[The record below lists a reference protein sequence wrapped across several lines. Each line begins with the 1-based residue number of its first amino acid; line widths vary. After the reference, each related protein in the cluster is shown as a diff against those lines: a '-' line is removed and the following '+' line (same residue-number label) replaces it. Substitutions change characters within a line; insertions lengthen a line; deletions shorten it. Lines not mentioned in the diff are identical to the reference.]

1 MTDQVISKLVN
12 QVSFKIDNKSWK
24 DAQNKIKRLAGM
36 WHKSSQGFSKA
47 MEQGR
52 RASTLQ
58 AKATD
63 RQTRTELKAYRNRKT
78 TIKADQIR
86 HGDLIK
92 SNIDFRKQLQKTN
105 WEFLKGSLSAKERAA
120 TIGALTKQYRQLN
133 SAAGQ
138 YNKHSRSMGA
148 IKGVSRG
155 LGAVTR
161 LGVAGAAAGAAGVVG
176 GAAIAQNQF
185 DKIKQQGQSFEG
197 LIISL
202 QNTFGDRAQEIST
215 IMRNMADANGAPILD
230 LGNNLIE
237 FVSLMRPLGVSV
249 DDAIKKFQQTQ
260 DAMQSYGIGGERAA
274 GFQQQLTQALDQG
287 TLDSFKEAFAWAP
300 QLRGDLLAY
309 VEKEMKIKPKDFMA
323 NLTNGKYSLKDT
335 WFKFLNAN
343 SNKYASMSSKFK
355 SSSMANDKRVG
366 NELSIA
372 IYRIFESSGFKSAMQ
387 AGAKIV
393 SDWAKLLESNASKIG
408 EIFGNLYTI
417 VGQLSKQG
425 FEDLSKWLQELT
437 AEDIKNYFKDMK
449 SSVSEFLQ
457 ALKSLAAFINDVL
470 PDRFIPSKQS
480 TSVPESQR
488 KNYDADKYG
497 KAYVQKERELL
508 NSGLEPS
515 AAARQAEQ
523 FALQQALKIP
533 QPTILQ
539 NSISFNPRSAGING
553 GGVPSNFSGKLNLKI
568 DAQVN
573 KDEFNNFVDFKI
585 HDNNMMQLNLLAE

>member
-1 MTDQVISKLVN
+1 MTEILATKIVN
-12 QVSFKIDNKSWK
+12 TVSFKIDNKSWK

-52 RASTLQ
+52 RASSLQ
-58 AKATD
+58 TKATQQ
-63 RQTRTELKAYRNRKT
+63 QTRAEIRAYRTRKDT
-78 TIKADQIR
+78 MKADNIR
-86 HGDLIK
+86 HSQMIK
-92 SNIDFRKQLQKTN
+92 DNIGFRQQLQKTN
-105 WEFLKGSLSAKERAA
+105 MEFLKGSLSAKERAA
-120 TIGALTKQYRQLN
+120 TIGQLTKQYRALN
-133 SAAGQ
+133 QQAGR
-138 YNKHSRSMGA
+138 YNQSSKALGTIR
-148 IKGVSRG
+148 GVSRG
-155 LGAVTR
+155 VGSVTR
-161 LGVAGAAAGAAGVVG
+161 LGVAAGAAGVVG
-176 GAAIAQNQF
+176 GGFVAQNQYN
-185 DKIKQQGQSFEG
+185 KIKEQGQDFEG
-197 LIISL
+197 MKISF
-202 QNTFGDRAQEIST
+202 QNTFGDRWIEISS
-215 IMRNMADANGAPILD
+215 IARKIA
-230 LGNNLIE
+230 
-237 FVSLMRPLGVSV
+237 
-249 DDAIKKFQQTQ
+249 DDAGADILETGKALTNYVSIVKSLGIETDQAIELYKKQSNMT
-260 DAMQSYGIGGERAA
+260 ASYGMSKDQVA
-274 GFQQQLTQALDQG
+274 GFQYGLMQTLASNTLEDFKQAMDW
-287 TLDSFKEAFAWAP
+287 TP
-300 QLRGDLLAY
+300 QIKADLLKF
-309 VEKEMKIKPKDFMA
+309 VKDTMGISQKEFMG
-323 NLTNGKYSLKDT
+323 NLTNGKYNFKDIWLKFVEAT
-335 WFKFLNAN
+335 
-343 SNKYASMSSKFK
+343 SPKYAQMSAKFK
-355 SSSMANDKRVG
+355 SSSMAQDARVG

-393 SDWAKLLESNASKIG
+393 QDWAKLLESNATKIG

-449 SSVSEFLQ
+449 SGVSEFLQ
-457 ALKSLAAFINDVL
+457 ALKALAAFINDVL
-470 PDRFIPSKQS
+470 PDRFISNKQS

-497 KAYVQKERELL
+497 KVYVQKEKELL
-508 NSGLEPS
+508 NSGLDPS

-533 QPTILQ
+533 QPTIPQ
-539 NSISFNPRSAGING
+539 SAISFNARGSSFNG

>member
-1 MTDQVISKLVN
+1 MTDVVISKIVN
-12 QVSFKIDNKSWK
+12 QVYFKVDNKTWK

-52 RASTLQ
+52 RASNLQ

-161 LGVAGAAAGAAGVVG
+161 LGVAGAAAGVG
-176 GAAIAQNQF
+176 IGGFVAQNQYN
-185 DKIKQQGQSFEG
+185 KIKEQGQDFEG
-197 LIISL
+197 MKISF
-202 QNTFGDRAQEIST
+202 QNTFGDRWIEISS
-215 IMRNMADANGAPILD
+215 IARKIA
-230 LGNNLIE
+230 
-237 FVSLMRPLGVSV
+237 
-249 DDAIKKFQQTQ
+249 DDAGADILETGKALTNYVSIVKSLGIKTDQAIELYKKQSNMT
-260 DAMQSYGIGGERAA
+260 ASYGMSKDQVA
-274 GFQQQLTQALDQG
+274 GFQYGLMQTLASNTLEDFKQAMDW
-287 TLDSFKEAFAWAP
+287 TP
-300 QLRGDLLAY
+300 QIKADLLKF
-309 VEKEMKIKPKDFMA
+309 VKDTMGISQKEFMG
-323 NLTNGKYSLKDT
+323 NLTNGKYNFKDIWLKFVEAT
-335 WFKFLNAN
+335 AP
-343 SNKYASMSSKFK
+343 KYAQMSAKFK
-355 SSSMANDKRVG
+355 SSTMAQDARVG

-408 EIFGNLYTI
+408 EIFGNLYSI
-417 VGQLSKQG
+417 VGELSKQG

-437 AEDIKNYFKDMK
+437 AEDIKTYFKDMK

-470 PDRFIPSKQS
+470 PDRFVSNKQS

-497 KAYVQKERELL
+497 KVYVQKEKELL
-508 NSGLEPS
+508 NSGLDPS

-533 QPTILQ
+533 QPTIPQ
-539 NSISFNPRSAGING
+539 SAISFNARSSNFNG
-553 GGVPSNFSGKLNLKI
+553 GGNIPSSFTGKLDLKI
-568 DAQVN
+568 NAEVN
-573 KDEFNNFVDFKI
+573 EQGFSKFVDYRI
-585 HDNNMMQLNLLAE
+585 DNNMQQTINLIAE

>member
-1 MTDQVISKLVN
+1 MSSEILVSKITNVID
-12 QVSFKIDNKSWK
+12 FKIHESNYKKSV
-24 DAQNKIKRLAGM
+24 QRIKKMAGM
-36 WHKSSQGFSKA
+36 WGKVTSQYDKA
-47 MEQGR
+47 VQAGR
-52 RASTLQ
+52 RAAGTEQ
-58 AKATD
+58 KAHK
-63 RQTRTELKAYRNRKT
+63 RTELALIRQQKSKKETLR
-78 TIKADQIR
+78 ADNIR
-86 HGDLIK
+86 HAQAIK
-92 SNIDFRKQLQKTN
+92 QSLQFRQQLQKTN
-105 WEFLKGSLSAKERAA
+105 AQFLQGTISAKERAA
-120 TIGALTKQYRQLN
+120 SIGSLVKQYKQLN

-161 LGVAGAAAGAAGVVG
+161 LGVAGAAAGIVG
-176 GAAIAQNQF
+176 GGFVAQNQF

-215 IMRNMADANGAPILD
+215 KMRNMADDNGVGILN

-237 FVSLMRPLGVSV
+237 FVSLMKPLGISI
-249 DDAIKKFQQTQ
+249 DDAITKFQQTQ
-260 DAMQSYGIGGERAA
+260 NAMQSYGIGGERAA

-300 QLRGDLLAY
+300 QLRADLLQY
-309 VEKEMKIKPKDFMA
+309 VQKEMNVTQKQFLGG
-323 NLTNGKYSLKDT
+323 LTNGKYSLKDT

-343 SNKYASMSSKFK
+343 SNKYAGMSAKFK
-355 SSSMANDKRVG
+355 SSTMAQDARVG

-408 EIFGNLYTI
+408 EIFGNLYSI
-417 VGQLSKQG
+417 VGELSKQG

-437 AEDIKNYFKDMK
+437 AEDIKTYFKDMK
-449 SSVSEFLQ
+449 LSVSEFLQ

-470 PDRFIPSKQS
+470 PDRFVSNKQS

-488 KNYDADKYG
+488 KNYDADTYG
-497 KAYVQKERELL
+497 KVYVQKEKELL
-508 NSGLEPS
+508 SSGLDPS

-533 QPTILQ
+533 QPTIPQ
-539 NSISFNPRSAGING
+539 SAISFNARSSNFNG
-553 GGVPSNFSGKLNLKI
+553 GGNITSSFTGKLDLKI
-568 DAQVN
+568 NAEVN
-573 KDEFNNFVDFKI
+573 EQGFSKFVDYRI
-585 HDNNMMQLNLLAE
+585 DNNMQQTINLIAE

>member
-1 MTDQVISKLVN
+1 MTDQVISKLIN

-161 LGVAGAAAGAAGVVG
+161 LGVAGAAAGVVG
-176 GAAIAQNQF
+176 GGFVAQNQF

-215 IMRNMADANGAPILD
+215 IMRNMADANGSPILE
-230 LGNNLIE
+230 LGNNLVE
-237 FVSLMRPLGVSV
+237 FVSLMTPLGVSV

-300 QLRGDLLAY
+300 QLRADLLQY
-309 VEKEMKIKPKDFMA
+309 VQKEMNVSQKQFLGG
-323 NLTNGKYSLKDT
+323 LTNGKYSLKDT

-343 SNKYASMSSKFK
+343 SNKYAGMSAKFK
-355 SSSMANDKRVG
+355 SSSMANDARVG

-372 IYRIFESSGFKSAMQ
+372 IYRIFESSGFKTAMQ
-387 AGAKIV
+387 AGAKIIAE
-393 SDWAKLLESNASKIG
+393 WAKLLESNASKIG
-408 EIFGNLYTI
+408 EIFGHLYSV
-417 VGQLSKQG
+417 VGELSNQG
-425 FEDLSKWLQELT
+425 FKDLSKWLQELT
-437 AEDIKNYFKDMK
+437 AEDIKTYFKDMK
-449 SSVSEFLQ
+449 SGVSEFLQ
-457 ALKSLAAFINDVL
+457 ALKALAAFINDVL
-470 PDRFIPSKQS
+470 PDRFVSNKQS

-497 KAYVQKERELL
+497 KVYVQKEKELL
-508 NSGLEPS
+508 NSGLDPS

-533 QPTILQ
+533 QPTIPQ
-539 NSISFNPRSAGING
+539 SAISFNARGSSFNG

>member
-1 MTDQVISKLVN
+1 MTDVVISKILN

-138 YNKHSRSMGA
+138 YNKQSRNMGA

-161 LGVAGAAAGAAGVVG
+161 LGVAGAAAGVVG
-176 GAAIAQNQF
+176 GGFVAQNQYN
-185 DKIKQQGQSFEG
+185 KIKEQGQDFEG
-197 LIISL
+197 MKISF
-202 QNTFGDRAQEIST
+202 QNTFGDRWIEISS
-215 IMRNMADANGAPILD
+215 IARKIA
-230 LGNNLIE
+230 
-237 FVSLMRPLGVSV
+237 
-249 DDAIKKFQQTQ
+249 DDAGADILETGKALTNYVSIVKSLGIETDQAIELYKKQSNMT
-260 DAMQSYGIGGERAA
+260 ASYGMSKDQVA
-274 GFQQQLTQALDQG
+274 GFQYGLMQTLASNTLEDFKQAMDW
-287 TLDSFKEAFAWAP
+287 TP
-300 QLRGDLLAY
+300 QIKADLLRF
-309 VEKEMKIKPKDFMA
+309 VKDTMGISQKEFMG
-323 NLTNGKYSLKDT
+323 NLTNGKYNFKDIWLKFVEAT
-335 WFKFLNAN
+335 
-343 SNKYASMSSKFK
+343 SPKYAQMSAKFK
-355 SSSMANDKRVG
+355 SSSIANDKRVG

-372 IYRIFESSGFKSAMQ
+372 IYRIFESSGFKTAMQ

-393 SDWAKLLESNASKIG
+393 QDWAKLLESNSLKIG
-408 EIFGNLYTI
+408 EIFGNLYSI
-417 VGQLSKQG
+417 VGELSKQG

-457 ALKSLAAFINDVL
+457 ALKALAAFINDIL
-470 PDRFIPSKQS
+470 PNDRFVSYKQS

-488 KNYDADKYG
+488 KNYDADTYG
-497 KAYVQKERELL
+497 KAYVSKERELL

-515 AAARQAEQ
+515 AAARGAEQ

>member
-1 MTDQVISKLVN
+1 MSNSVIVSKLINEVG
-12 QVSFKIDNKSWK
+12 FKLNNNEYKRVQD
-24 DAQNKIKRLAGM
+24 KIKKMAGM
-36 WHKSSQGFSKA
+36 WGKVTSQYDKA
-47 MEQGR
+47 VQAGR
-52 RASTLQ
+52 RAAGTEQ
-58 AKATD
+58 KAHK
-63 RQTRTELKAYRNRKT
+63 RTELALIRQQKSKKETLR
-78 TIKADQIR
+78 ADNIR
-86 HGDLIK
+86 HAQAIK
-92 SNIDFRKQLQKTN
+92 QSLQFRQQLQKMN
-105 WEFLKGSLSAKERAA
+105 MSFLQGNISARERAA
-120 TIGALTKQYRQLN
+120 SISQLTKQYKQLN

-161 LGVAGAAAGAAGVVG
+161 LGVAGAAAGIVAGGFV
-176 GAAIAQNQF
+176 AQNQF

-215 IMRNMADANGAPILD
+215 IMRNMADANGSPILE

-300 QLRGDLLAY
+300 QLRADLLQY
-309 VEKEMKIKPKDFMA
+309 VQKEMNVSQKQFLGG
-323 NLTNGKYSLKDT
+323 LTNGKYSLKDT

-343 SNKYASMSSKFK
+343 SNKYAGMSAKFK
-355 SSSMANDKRVG
+355 SSTMAQDARVG

-372 IYRIFESSGFKSAMQ
+372 IYRIFESSGFKTAMQ
-387 AGAKIV
+387 AGAAIIAE
-393 SDWAKLLESNASKIG
+393 WAKLLESNSLKIG
-408 EIFGNLYTI
+408 EIFGHLYSV
-417 VGQLSKQG
+417 VGELSNQG
-425 FEDLSKWLQELT
+425 FKDLSKWLQELT
-437 AEDIKNYFKDMK
+437 AEDIKNFFRDMK
-449 SSVSEFLQ
+449 SNVSEFLL

-470 PDRFIPSKQS
+470 PDRFVSNKQS

-488 KNYDADKYG
+488 KNYDADTYG
-497 KAYVQKERELL
+497 KVYVQKEKELL
-508 NSGLEPS
+508 NSGLDPS

-533 QPTILQ
+533 QPTIPQ
-539 NSISFNPRSAGING
+539 SAISFNARSSNFNG
-553 GGVPSNFSGKLNLKI
+553 GGNIPSSFTGKLDLKI
-568 DAQVN
+568 NAEVN
-573 KDEFNNFVDFKI
+573 EQGFSKFVDYRI
-585 HDNNMMQLNLLAE
+585 DNNMQQTINLIAE

>member
-47 MEQGR
+47 MEAGR
-52 RASTLQ
+52 RAAGTEQ
-58 AKATD
+58 KAHK
-63 RQTRTELKAYRNRKT
+63 RTELALIRQQKSKKETLR
-78 TIKADQIR
+78 ADNIR
-86 HGDLIK
+86 HGQAIK
-92 SNIDFRKQLQKTN
+92 QSLQFRQQLQKTN
-105 WEFLKGSLSAKERAA
+105 MSFLQGNISAKERAA
-120 TIGALTKQYRQLN
+120 SISQLTKQYRQLN

-161 LGVAGAAAGAAGVVG
+161 LGVAGAAAGVVG
-176 GAAIAQNQF
+176 GGFVAQNQF

-215 IMRNMADANGAPILD
+215 IMRNMADANGSPILE

-300 QLRGDLLAY
+300 QLRADLLQY
-309 VEKEMKIKPKDFMA
+309 VQKEMNVSQKQFLGG
-323 NLTNGKYSLKDT
+323 LTNGKYSLKDT

-343 SNKYASMSSKFK
+343 SNKYAGMSAKFK
-355 SSSMANDKRVG
+355 SSTMAQDARVG

-393 SDWAKLLESNASKIG
+393 SDWAALLESNATKIG
-408 EIFGNLYTI
+408 EIFGDLYTI

-437 AEDIKNYFKDMK
+437 ADDIKTYFKDMK
-449 SSVSEFLQ
+449 SGVSEFLQ

-470 PDRFIPSKQS
+470 PDRFVSNKQS

-488 KNYDADKYG
+488 KNYDAEAYG
-497 KAYVQKERELL
+497 KAYVSKERELL
-508 NSGLEPS
+508 NRGLEPS
-515 AAARQAEQ
+515 AAARGAEQ

-533 QPTILQ
+533 QPTIPQ
-539 NSISFNPRSAGING
+539 SAISFNARGSSFNG

>member
-12 QVSFKIDNKSWK
+12 QVSFKIDNKSWR

-120 TIGALTKQYRQLN
+120 SISQLTKQYRQLN

-161 LGVAGAAAGAAGVVG
+161 LGVAGAAAGVVG
-176 GAAIAQNQF
+176 GGFVAQNQYN
-185 DKIKQQGQSFEG
+185 KIKEQGQDFEG
-197 LIISL
+197 MKISF
-202 QNTFGDRAQEIST
+202 QNTFGDRWIEISSIT
-215 IMRNMADANGAPILD
+215 RKIA
-230 LGNNLIE
+230 
-237 FVSLMRPLGVSV
+237 
-249 DDAIKKFQQTQ
+249 DDAGADILETGKALTNYVSIVKSLGIETDQAIELYKKQSNMT
-260 DAMQSYGIGGERAA
+260 ASYGMSKDQVA
-274 GFQQQLTQALDQG
+274 GFQYGLMQTLASNTLEDFKQAMDW
-287 TLDSFKEAFAWAP
+287 TP
-300 QLRGDLLAY
+300 QIKADLLKF
-309 VEKEMKIKPKDFMA
+309 VKDTMGISQKEFMG
-323 NLTNGKYSLKDT
+323 NLTNGKYNFKDIWLKFVEAT
-335 WFKFLNAN
+335 
-343 SNKYASMSSKFK
+343 SPKYAQMSAKFK
-355 SSSMANDKRVG
+355 SSTMAQDVRVG

-393 SDWAKLLESNASKIG
+393 SDWSKLLESNATKIG

-437 AEDIKNYFKDMK
+437 ADDIKTYFKDMK

-457 ALKSLAAFINDVL
+457 ALKSLAAFINDIL
-470 PDRFIPSKQS
+470 PDRFVSNKQS
-480 TSVPESQR
+480 TSVSDSDR
-488 KNYDADKYG
+488 NKYDADVYG

-515 AAARQAEQ
+515 IAAKQAEG

-533 QPTILQ
+533 QPTIPQ
-539 NSISFNPRSAGING
+539 SAISFNARSAGING

>member
-36 WHKSSQGFSKA
+36 WHKSSNQFSKA
-47 MEQGR
+47 MEAGR
-52 RASTLQ
+52 RAAGTEQ
-58 AKATD
+58 KAHK
-63 RQTRTELKAYRNRKT
+63 RTELALIRQQKSKKETLR
-78 TIKADQIR
+78 ADNIR
-86 HGDLIK
+86 HEQAIK
-92 SNIDFRKQLQKTN
+92 QSLQFRQQLQKTN
-105 WEFLKGSLSAKERAA
+105 MSFLQGKISARERAA
-120 TIGALTKQYRQLN
+120 SISQLTNQYRQLN
-133 SAAGQ
+133 TQATQ

-161 LGVAGAAAGAAGVVG
+161 LGVAGAAAGVVG
-176 GAAIAQNQF
+176 GSLVAHSQF
-185 DKIKQQGQSFEG
+185 NKVKGEGQQLES
-197 LIISL
+197 LIIQL

-215 IMRNMADANGAPILD
+215 IMRNMADANGAPILEF
-230 LGNNLIE
+230 GNNLIE

-287 TLDSFKEAFAWAP
+287 SLDSFKESFAWAP
-300 QLRGDLLAY
+300 QLRADLLAY

-343 SNKYASMSSKFK
+343 SNKYAGMSAKFK
-355 SSSMANDKRVG
+355 SSSAAQDARVG

-372 IYRIFESSGFKSAMQ
+372 IYRIFESSGFKTAMQ

-408 EIFGNLYTI
+408 EIFGNLYSI
-417 VGQLSKQG
+417 VGELSNQG

-470 PDRFIPSKQS
+470 PDRFVSNKQS
-480 TSVPESQR
+480 TSVPAAQR

-497 KAYVQKERELL
+497 KVYVQKEKELL
-508 NSGLEPS
+508 NSGLDPS
-515 AAARQAEQ
+515 AAARQAEK
-523 FALQQALKIP
+523 FAMQAALKIP
-533 QPTILQ
+533 QTTFKVP
-539 NSISFNPRSAGING
+539 SFQDNLVSSRVIRSES
-553 GGVPSNFSGKLNLKI
+553 VSNFSGKLNLQI
-568 DAQVN
+568 DANVN
-573 KDEFNNFVDFKI
+573 ESEFNKFVDFKI
-585 HDNNMMQLNLLAE
+585 KDNNDMQLNLLTN

>member
-1 MTDQVISKLVN
+1 MTEVLATKIVN
-12 QVSFKIDNKSWK
+12 TVTFKVDNKSYK

-36 WHKSSQGFSKA
+36 WHKSSNQFSKA
-47 MEQGR
+47 MEAGR
-52 RASTLQ
+52 RASNMQ
-58 AKATD
+58 AKATQQ
-63 RQTRTELKAYRNRKT
+63 QTRAELKAYRARKNT
-78 TIKADQIR
+78 LKADNIRFQEQI
-86 HGDLIK
+86 K
-92 SNIDFRKQLQKTN
+92 NNINFRQQLQKTN
-105 WEFLKGSLSAKERAA
+105 MEFLKGSLSAKERAA

-161 LGVAGAAAGAAGVVG
+161 LGVAGAAAGVVG
-176 GAAIAQNQF
+176 GGFVAQNQF
-185 DKIKQQGQSFEG
+185 DKIKQQGQSFES

-215 IMRNMADANGAPILD
+215 KMRNMADDNGVGILD

-237 FVSLMRPLGVSV
+237 FVSLMKPLGISI
-249 DDAIKKFQQTQ
+249 DDAITKFQQTQ
-260 DAMQSYGIGGERAA
+260 NAMQSYGIGGERAA

-300 QLRGDLLAY
+300 QLRADLLQY
-309 VEKEMKIKPKDFMA
+309 VQKEMNVSQKQFLGG
-323 NLTNGKYSLKDT
+323 LTNGKYSLKDT

-343 SNKYASMSSKFK
+343 SNKYAGMSAKFK
-355 SSSMANDKRVG
+355 SSTMAQDARVG

-408 EIFGNLYTI
+408 EIFGNLYII
-417 VGQLSKQG
+417 VGELSKQG

-470 PDRFIPSKQS
+470 PDRFVSNKQS
-480 TSVPESQR
+480 TSVPETQR
-488 KNYDADKYG
+488 KNYDAEAYG
-497 KAYVQKERELL
+497 KAYVSKERELL
-508 NSGLEPS
+508 NNGLEPS
-515 AAARQAEQ
+515 IAARQAEQ

-533 QPTILQ
+533 QPTIPQ
-539 NSISFNPRSAGING
+539 SAISFNARSSSFNG
-553 GGVPSNFSGKLNLKI
+553 GGNIPSSFSGKLDLKI
-568 DAQVN
+568 NAEVN
-573 KDEFNNFVDFKI
+573 ELGFSKFVDYRI
-585 HDNNMMQLNLLAE
+585 DNNMQQTINLIAE

>member
-1 MTDQVISKLVN
+1 MTDVVISKIVN
-12 QVSFKIDNKSWK
+12 QVYFKVDNKTWK

-161 LGVAGAAAGAAGVVG
+161 LGVAGAAAGVG
-176 GAAIAQNQF
+176 IGGFVAQNQYN
-185 DKIKQQGQSFEG
+185 KIKEQGQDFEG
-197 LIISL
+197 MKISF
-202 QNTFGDRAQEIST
+202 QNTFGDRWIEISS
-215 IMRNMADANGAPILD
+215 IARKIA
-230 LGNNLIE
+230 
-237 FVSLMRPLGVSV
+237 
-249 DDAIKKFQQTQ
+249 DDAGADILETGKALTNYVSIVKSLGIETDQAIELYKKQSNMT
-260 DAMQSYGIGGERAA
+260 ASYGMSKDQVA
-274 GFQQQLTQALDQG
+274 GFQYGLMQTLASNTLEDFKQAMDW
-287 TLDSFKEAFAWAP
+287 TP
-300 QLRGDLLAY
+300 QIKADLLKF
-309 VEKEMKIKPKDFMA
+309 VKDTMGISQKEFIG
-323 NLTNGKYSLKDT
+323 NLTNGKYNFKDIWLKFVEAT
-335 WFKFLNAN
+335 AP
-343 SNKYASMSSKFK
+343 KYAQMSAKFK
-355 SSSMANDKRVG
+355 SSTMAQDARVG

-408 EIFGNLYTI
+408 EIFGNLYSI
-417 VGQLSKQG
+417 VGELSKQG

-449 SSVSEFLQ
+449 SGVSEFLQ
-457 ALKSLAAFINDVL
+457 ALKALAAFINELV
-470 PDRFIPSKQS
+470 PDRFVGNKQS

-488 KNYDADKYG
+488 KNYDAEKYG
-497 KAYVQKERELL
+497 KIYVQKEKELL
-508 NSGLEPS
+508 NSGLDPN

-533 QPTILQ
+533 QPTIPQ
-539 NSISFNPRSAGING
+539 SAISFNARGSSFNG
-553 GGVPSNFSGKLNLKI
+553 GGNIPSSFTGKLDLKI
-568 DAQVN
+568 NAEVN
-573 KDEFNNFVDFKI
+573 EQGFSKFVDYRI
-585 HDNNMMQLNLLAE
+585 DNNMQQTINLIAE

>member
-1 MTDQVISKLVN
+1 MSSEILASKITN
-12 QVSFKIDNKSWK
+12 IIDFKIHESNYKKSV
-24 DAQNKIKRLAGM
+24 QRIKKMAGM
-36 WHKSSQGFSKA
+36 WGKVTSQYDKA
-47 MEQGR
+47 VQAGR
-52 RASTLQ
+52 RAAGTEQ
-58 AKATD
+58 KAHK
-63 RQTRTELKAYRNRKT
+63 RTELALIRQQKSKKETLR
-78 TIKADQIR
+78 ADNIR
-86 HGDLIK
+86 HAQAIK
-92 SNIDFRKQLQKTN
+92 QSLQFRQQLQKTN
-105 WEFLKGSLSAKERAA
+105 MSFLQGNISAKERAA
-120 TIGALTKQYRQLN
+120 SISQLTKQYRQLN

-138 YNKHSRSMGA
+138 YNKQSRSMAA

-161 LGVAGAAAGAAGVVG
+161 LGVAGAAAGIVAGGFV
-176 GAAIAQNQF
+176 AQNQF
-185 DKIKQQGQSFEG
+185 DKVKGEGQQLES
-197 LIISL
+197 LIIQL

-215 IMRNMADANGAPILD
+215 IMRNMADANGAPILEF
-230 LGNNLIE
+230 GNNLIE

-300 QLRGDLLAY
+300 QLRADLLQY
-309 VEKEMKIKPKDFMA
+309 VQKEMNVSQKQFLGG
-323 NLTNGKYSLKDT
+323 LTNGKYSLKDT

-343 SNKYASMSSKFK
+343 SNKYAGMSAKFK

-372 IYRIFESSGFKSAMQ
+372 IYRIFESSGFKTAMQ

-393 SDWAKLLESNASKIG
+393 QEWAKLLESNASKIG
-408 EIFGNLYTI
+408 EIFGHLYSI
-417 VGQLSKQG
+417 VGELSNQG

-437 AEDIKNYFKDMK
+437 AEDIKTYFKDMK

-457 ALKSLAAFINDVL
+457 ALKALAAFINDVL
-470 PDRFIPSKQS
+470 PDRFVSNKQS

-488 KNYDADKYG
+488 KNYDADTYG
-497 KAYVQKERELL
+497 KVYVQKEKELL
-508 NSGLEPS
+508 NSGLDPS
-515 AAARQAEQ
+515 AAARGAEQ

-533 QPTILQ
+533 QPTIPQ
-539 NSISFNPRSAGING
+539 SAISFNARGSSFNG
-553 GGVPSNFSGKLNLKI
+553 GGNIPSNFSGKLNLKI

>member
-1 MTDQVISKLVN
+1 MSSEILVSKITNVID
-12 QVSFKIDNKSWK
+12 FKIHESNYKKSV
-24 DAQNKIKRLAGM
+24 QRIKKMAGM
-36 WHKSSQGFSKA
+36 WGKVTSQYDKA
-47 MEQGR
+47 VQAGR
-52 RASTLQ
+52 RAAGTEQ
-58 AKATD
+58 KAIK
-63 RQTRTELKAYRNRKT
+63 RTELALIRQQKSKKETLR
-78 TIKADQIR
+78 ADNIR
-86 HGDLIK
+86 HAQAIK
-92 SNIDFRKQLQKTN
+92 QSLQFRQQLQKTN
-105 WEFLKGSLSAKERAA
+105 AQFLQGTISAKERAA
-120 TIGALTKQYRQLN
+120 SILQLTKQYRQLN
-133 SAAGQ
+133 RAAGQ

-161 LGVAGAAAGAAGVVG
+161 LGVAGAAAGATGVGFV
-176 GAAIAQNQF
+176 AQNQF
-185 DKIKQQGQSFEG
+185 DKIKQQGQSFES

-215 IMRNMADANGAPILD
+215 KMRNMADDNGVGILD

-237 FVSLMRPLGVSV
+237 FVSLMKPLGISI
-249 DDAIKKFQQTQ
+249 DDAITKFQQTQ
-260 DAMQSYGIGGERAA
+260 NAMQSYGIGGERAA

-300 QLRGDLLAY
+300 QLRADLLQY
-309 VEKEMKIKPKDFMA
+309 VQKEMNVSQKQFLGG
-323 NLTNGKYSLKDT
+323 LTNGKYSLKDT

-343 SNKYASMSSKFK
+343 SNKYASMSAKFK
-355 SSSMANDKRVG
+355 SSTMAQDARVG

-408 EIFGNLYTI
+408 EIFGNLYSI
-417 VGQLSKQG
+417 VGELSKQG

-437 AEDIKNYFKDMK
+437 AEDIKTYFKDMK
-449 SSVSEFLQ
+449 SSASEFLQ

-470 PDRFIPSKQS
+470 PDRFVGNKQS

-488 KNYDADKYG
+488 KNYDAEAYG
-497 KAYVQKERELL
+497 KAYVSKERELL

-515 AAARQAEQ
+515 IAARQAEQ

-533 QPTILQ
+533 QPTIPQ
-539 NSISFNPRSAGING
+539 SAISFNARSSSFNG
-553 GGVPSNFSGKLNLKI
+553 GGNIPSSFSGKLDLKI
-568 DAQVN
+568 NAEVN
-573 KDEFNNFVDFKI
+573 ELGFSKFVDYRI
-585 HDNNMMQLNLLAE
+585 DNNMQQTINLIAE

>member
-1 MTDQVISKLVN
+1 MSSEILVSKITNVID
-12 QVSFKIDNKSWK
+12 FKIHESNYKKSV
-24 DAQNKIKRLAGM
+24 QRIKKMAGM
-36 WHKSSQGFSKA
+36 WGKVTSQYDKA
-47 MEQGR
+47 VQAGR
-52 RASTLQ
+52 RAAGTEQ
-58 AKATD
+58 KAHK
-63 RQTRTELKAYRNRKT
+63 RTELALIRQQKSKKETLR
-78 TIKADQIR
+78 ADNIR
-86 HGDLIK
+86 HAQAIK
-92 SNIDFRKQLQKTN
+92 QSLQFRQQLQKTN
-105 WEFLKGSLSAKERAA
+105 MSFLQGNISARERAA
-120 TIGALTKQYRQLN
+120 SISQLTNQYRQLN
-133 SAAGQ
+133 TQATQ
-138 YNKHSRSMGA
+138 YNKHSRSMAA

-161 LGVAGAAAGAAGVVG
+161 LGVAGAAAGVVG
-176 GAAIAQNQF
+176 GGFVAQNQF

-215 IMRNMADANGAPILD
+215 IMRNMADANGSPILE

-300 QLRGDLLAY
+300 QLRADLLAY

-343 SNKYASMSSKFK
+343 SNKYAGMSAKFK
-355 SSSMANDKRVG
+355 SSSMAQDARVG

-387 AGAKIV
+387 AGAAIIAE
-393 SDWAKLLESNASKIG
+393 WAKLLESNASKIG
-408 EIFGNLYTI
+408 EIFGNLYSI
-417 VGQLSKQG
+417 VGELSKQG

-437 AEDIKNYFKDMK
+437 ANDIKTYFKDMK

-457 ALKSLAAFINDVL
+457 ALKALAAFINDVL
-470 PDRFIPSKQS
+470 PDRFVSYKQS

-488 KNYDADKYG
+488 KNYDADTYG
-497 KAYVQKERELL
+497 KVYVQKEKELL
-508 NSGLEPS
+508 NSGLDPS

-533 QPTILQ
+533 QPTIPQ
-539 NSISFNPRSAGING
+539 SAISFNARGSSFNG
-553 GGVPSNFSGKLNLKI
+553 NGNIPSSFSGKLDLKI
-568 DAQVN
+568 NAEVN
-573 KDEFNNFVDFKI
+573 EQGFSKFVDYRI
-585 HDNNMMQLNLLAE
+585 DNNMQQTINLIAE

>member
-12 QVSFKIDNKSWK
+12 LVQFKVDNKSYK

-36 WHKSSQGFSKA
+36 WHKSSNQFSKA

-52 RASTLQ
+52 RASSLQ
-58 AKATD
+58 AKSTQQ
-63 RQTRTELKAYRNRKT
+63 QTRAELRAYRTRKNTLKADNIRFQEQ
-78 TIKADQIR
+78 IKN
-86 HGDLIK
+86 
-92 SNIDFRKQLQKTN
+92 NIDFRKQLQKIN
-105 WEFLKGSLSAKERAA
+105 MDFLKGNLSTKEQVA
-120 TIGALTKQYRQLN
+120 TIRQLTKQYRQLN

-161 LGVAGAAAGAAGVVG
+161 LGVAATAAGVVG
-176 GAAIAQNQF
+176 GGFVAQNQYN
-185 DKIKQQGQSFEG
+185 KIKEQGQDFEG
-197 LIISL
+197 MKISF
-202 QNTFGDRAQEIST
+202 QNTFGDRWIEISS
-215 IMRNMADANGAPILD
+215 IARKIA
-230 LGNNLIE
+230 
-237 FVSLMRPLGVSV
+237 
-249 DDAIKKFQQTQ
+249 DDAGADILETGKALTNYVSIVKSLGIETDRAIELYKKQSNMT
-260 DAMQSYGIGGERAA
+260 ASYGMSKDQVA
-274 GFQQQLTQALDQG
+274 GFQYGLMQTLASNTLEDFKQAMDW
-287 TLDSFKEAFAWAP
+287 TP
-300 QLRGDLLAY
+300 QIKADLLRF
-309 VEKEMKIKPKDFMA
+309 VKDTMGISQKEFMG
-323 NLTNGKYSLKDT
+323 NLTNGKYNFKDIWLKFVEAT
-335 WFKFLNAN
+335 AP
-343 SNKYASMSSKFK
+343 KYAQMSAKFK
-355 SSSMANDKRVG
+355 SSSMANDARVG

-372 IYRIFESSGFKSAMQ
+372 IYRIFESSGFKTALQ

-408 EIFGNLYTI
+408 EIFGNLYNI
-417 VGQLSKQG
+417 VGELSKQG

-470 PDRFIPSKQS
+470 PDRFVSNKQS

-497 KAYVQKERELL
+497 KLYVQKEKELL

-515 AAARQAEQ
+515 IAARQAEQ

-533 QPTILQ
+533 QPTIPQ
-539 NSISFNPRSAGING
+539 SAISFNARSAGING
-553 GGVPSNFSGKLNLKI
+553 GGISSNFSGKLNLKI

-585 HDNNMMQLNLLAE
+585 HDNNVMQLNLLSQ

>member
-1 MTDQVISKLVN
+1 MSSEILVSKITNVID
-12 QVSFKIDNKSWK
+12 FKIHESNYKKSV
-24 DAQNKIKRLAGM
+24 QRIKKMAGM
-36 WHKSSQGFSKA
+36 WGKVTSQYDKA
-47 MEQGR
+47 AQAGR
-52 RASTLQ
+52 RVAGTEQ
-58 AKATD
+58 KALK
-63 RQTRTELKAYRNRKT
+63 RTELALIRQQKSKKETLR
-78 TIKADQIR
+78 ADNIR
-86 HGDLIK
+86 HAQAIK
-92 SNIDFRKQLQKTN
+92 QSLQFRQQLQKTN
-105 WEFLKGSLSAKERAA
+105 AQFLQGTISAKERAA
-120 TIGALTKQYRQLN
+120 SIGSLVKQYKQLN

-161 LGVAGAAAGAAGVVG
+161 LGVAGAAAGVVG
-176 GAAIAQNQF
+176 GGFVAQNQF
-185 DKIKQQGQSFEG
+185 DKIKQQGQSFES

-215 IMRNMADANGAPILD
+215 KMRNMADDNGVGILN

-237 FVSLMRPLGVSV
+237 FVSLMKPLGISI
-249 DDAIKKFQQTQ
+249 DDAITKFQQTQ
-260 DAMQSYGIGGERAA
+260 NAMQSYGIGGERAA

-300 QLRGDLLAY
+300 QLRADLLQY
-309 VEKEMKIKPKDFMA
+309 VQKEMNVSQKQFLGG
-323 NLTNGKYSLKDT
+323 LTNGKYSLKDT

-343 SNKYASMSSKFK
+343 SNKYAGMSAKFK
-355 SSSMANDKRVG
+355 SSTMAQDARVG

-408 EIFGNLYTI
+408 EIFGNLYSI
-417 VGQLSKQG
+417 VGELSKQG

-437 AEDIKNYFKDMK
+437 AEDIKTYFKDMK

-470 PDRFIPSKQS
+470 PDRFVGNKQS

-488 KNYDADKYG
+488 KNYDAEAYG
-497 KAYVQKERELL
+497 KAYVSKERELL

-515 AAARQAEQ
+515 IAARQAEQ

-533 QPTILQ
+533 QPTIPQ

-553 GGVPSNFSGKLNLKI
+553 GGISSNFSGKLNLKI

>member
-1 MTDQVISKLVN
+1 MSSEILVSKITN
-12 QVSFKIDNKSWK
+12 IIDFKIHESNYKKSV
-24 DAQNKIKRLAGM
+24 QRIKKMAGM
-36 WHKSSQGFSKA
+36 WGKVTSQYDKA
-47 MEQGR
+47 VQAGR
-52 RASTLQ
+52 RAAGTEQ
-58 AKATD
+58 KAHK
-63 RQTRTELKAYRNRKT
+63 RTELALIRQQKSKKETLR
-78 TIKADQIR
+78 ADNIR
-86 HGDLIK
+86 HAQAIK
-92 SNIDFRKQLQKTN
+92 QSLQFRQQLQKTN
-105 WEFLKGSLSAKERAA
+105 MSFLQGNISAKERAA
-120 TIGALTKQYRQLN
+120 SISQLINQYRQLN

-138 YNKHSRSMGA
+138 YNKQSRSMGA

-161 LGVAGAAAGAAGVVG
+161 LGIAGAAAGVVG
-176 GAAIAQNQF
+176 GGFVAQNQF

-215 IMRNMADANGAPILD
+215 IMRNMADANGSPILE

-249 DDAIKKFQQTQ
+249 DDAITKFQQTQ

-300 QLRGDLLAY
+300 QLRADLLQY
-309 VEKEMKIKPKDFMA
+309 VQKEMNVSQKQFLGG
-323 NLTNGKYSLKDT
+323 LTNGKYSLKDT

-343 SNKYASMSSKFK
+343 SNKYAGMSAKFK

-372 IYRIFESSGFKSAMQ
+372 IYRIFESSGFKTAMQ

-393 SDWAKLLESNASKIG
+393 QDWAKLLESNATKIG

-437 AEDIKNYFKDMK
+437 AEDIKNYFRDMK
-449 SSVSEFLQ
+449 SNVSEFLQ
-457 ALKSLAAFINDVL
+457 ALKALAAFINDVL
-470 PDRFIPSKQS
+470 PDRFVSNKQS

-488 KNYDADKYG
+488 KNYDADTYG
-497 KAYVQKERELL
+497 KVYVQKEKELL
-508 NSGLEPS
+508 NNGLDPS

-533 QPTILQ
+533 QPTIPQ
-539 NSISFNPRSAGING
+539 SAISFNARGSSFNG
-553 GGVPSNFSGKLNLKI
+553 GGIPSNFSGKLNLKI